1 MGCDSTTGL
10 SLRFGT
16 HSSQYSR
23 ASMLTFRWS
32 MPSWQMSA
40 CTTVEKSAQHMSR
53 DCT

>member
-1 MGCDSTTGL
+1 LQRKQRTCSRPGIMGCDSTTGL
-10 SLRFGT
+10 SLRLGT

-40 CTTVEKSAQHMSR
+40 
-53 DCT
+53 